1 MNSLFQELNQRDS
14 LPTQRNNLKQ
24 LVDTFK
30 NSSNPQQLL
39 NKYIQNNPQ
48 AQNIYFMLQNSNK
61 SPKQLFYL
69 MAKNKGID
77 PDSIIS
83 MLK

>member
-1 MNSLFQELNQRDS
+1 MNSLFQELNQRNS
-14 LPTQRNNLKQ
+14 IPTQRNNLKQ

-48 AQNIYFMLQNSNK
+48 AQNMYFMLQNSK
-61 SPKQLFYL
+61 IEKD
-69 MAKNKGID
+69 KNQNNINGK
-77 PDSIIS
+77 
-83 MLK
+83 K